1 MMQGKKKVKGRRGGD
16 GSIKKK
22 SNTKTIVVVLALLI
36 LLLSVLFIVKPP
48 PQKPEWSVSGNGM
61 LSYPSNRGAVAY
73 TVNESENNTSYTVE
87 KIEYAS
93 RDANITAILRIPKS
107 DKKVPAVILI
117 PGAGVTAE
125 RMRGIA
131 MMLSSMGY
139 ASLAIDK
146 RAPSISSIML
156 QDYQYFKEGKEPIEH
171 KMVWDVL
178 RAYDLLKGRSGIDG
192 IAVLG
197 ESEGGRIAIV
207 SAALEPGIKGMIGI
221 SAYGDDSI
229 NNTANY
235 NQTQIRFIKS
245 IDPDEYIGLISPRRV
260 VMFHDVNDTI
270 IDFSIAQRTFAQAKQ
285 PKEFYKVSCDT
296 PPYHGFCSA
305 MEENF
310 TAELVK
316 IFA

>member
-1 MMQGKKKVKGRRGGD
+1 MPSKKKVKGRRGGE
-16 GSIKKK
+16 GGGERK
-22 SNTKTIVVVLALLI
+22 SSTKTIVVALVLLV

-48 PQKPEWSVSGNGM
+48 PQRPEWSVSGDGI
-61 LSYPSNRGAVAY
+61 LSYTSNRGAVMY
-73 TVNESENNTSYTVE
+73 SVKGYENNTSYTVE
-87 KIEYAS
+87 NIEYAS

-107 DKKVPAVILI
+107 DKKVPALILI

-125 RMRGIA
+125 RMQGMA

-146 RAPSISSIML
+146 RVPSISSVML
-156 QDYQYFKEGKEPIEH
+156 QDYESFKTGAEPIEY

-178 RAYDLLKGRSGIDG
+178 RAYDLLKSRSEIDG

-197 ESEGGRIAIV
+197 ESEGGCIAII

-221 SAYGDDSI
+221 SAFGDDSI
-229 NNTANY
+229 NVTANY
-235 NQTQIRFIKS
+235 TDSTQIRFIKS
-245 IDPDEYIGLISPRRV
+245 VDPDEYIGMISPRRV

-270 IDFSIAQRTFAQAKQ
+270 IDFAIAQRTFSKAEQ
-285 PKEFYKVSCDT
+285 PKEFYKANCDM
-296 PPYHGFCSA
+296 PPYHGFCA
-305 MEENF
+305 PMKENL